1 MKNLLI
7 KELKL
12 AAHPLTFVFIA
23 FSLMTFLPGYP
34 ILMGTFFICLG
45 LFQTFKNGREAND
58 TLYTVLLPIKK
69 RDAVKARFVLV
80 CTVQLAAMIL
90 MAVFA
95 VIRMTALKDAPIYVE
110 NVMMDANL
118 VFLGWA
124 LLVFSAFNVFFA
136 GPFFKTAVKLG
147 GPFIAFCVAAFV
159 LIAAGEVL
167 HHVPGLDFLNGQEN
181 IGIQAVILV
190 VCIVVYIVAMLL
202 SMKAAQNNFEKVDL

>member
-58 TLYTVLLPIKK
+58 TMYTVLLPIEK
-69 RDAVKARFVLV
+69 RDAVKARFILV
-80 CTVQLAAMIL
+80 CTVQIAAMIL
-90 MAVFA
+90 MAVFT
-95 VIRMTALKDAPIYVE
+95 VIRMTALYDAAVYVE

-118 VFLGWA
+118 VYLAWA
-124 LLVFSAFNVFFA
+124 LLVFTAFNVLFA
-136 GPFFKTAVKLG
+136 APFFKTAVKLG

-159 LIAAGEVL
+159 LIGAAEVL
-167 HHVPGLDFLNGQEN
+167 HHVPGLEALNAFGFDH
-181 IGIQAVILV
+181 ILA
-190 VCIVVYIVAMLL
+190 VCIVIYIAATLL
-202 SMKAAQNNFEKVDL
+202 SMKAAQRSFEKVDL